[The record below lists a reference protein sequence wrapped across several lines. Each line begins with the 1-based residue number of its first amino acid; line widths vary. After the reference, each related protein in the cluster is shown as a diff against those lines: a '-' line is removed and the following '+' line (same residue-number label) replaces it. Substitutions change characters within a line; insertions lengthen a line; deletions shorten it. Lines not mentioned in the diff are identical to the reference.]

1 MSLINKN
8 VSEHFVCPITLQVM
22 DQPVT
27 NIKTGHNYERRA
39 ILQWIYSG
47 NSTCPLTREKLRV
60 GDLVDNDTLR
70 CEIRQWK
77 GGKKTQHARRTAP
90 VPTVVVVRKHE
101 AEDFLDL
108 ILSRADR
115 EEEEEL
121 ESLLFEK
128 GNS

>member
-22 DQPVT
+22 DRPVT

-47 NSTCPLTREKLRV
+47 NPTCPLTREQICV
-60 GDLVDNDTLR
+60 GDLVDNDILR
-70 CEIRQWK
+70 CEITQWK
-77 GGKKTQHARRTAP
+77 REKKTQHARRTAP
-90 VPTVVVVRKHE
+90 VPTVVVVKKHH
-101 AEDFLDL
+101 AGDFLDL
-108 ILSRADR
+108 IISRADQ

-121 ESLLFEK
+121 ESLLFGK